1 MNYLQKLQEHQLKA
15 TPQRLLIVEHLDRY
29 GHMNIDDLYIK
40 LKKSFPS
47 LSLATIYKNINL
59 MIEKLFISEVKI
71 PNQKS
76 VYELTKAEHAHMV
89 CASCATIIDVKLDTT
104 PLSDEAQ
111 SLTHFKVRETSVVFS
126 GLCPNCQ

>member
-1 MNYLQKLQEHQLKA
+1 MNYIQKLQEHQLKA
-15 TPQRLLIVEHLDRY
+15 TPQRLLIVENLDKH

-89 CASCATIIDVKLDTT
+89 CASCGTIMDVTLDIA
-104 PLSDEAQ
+104 PLAHQAQ
-111 SLTHFKVRETSVVFS
+111 NLTHFQITEANVVLS